1 MTHHSDHSSMAEQE
15 NNEVDEEKRARGGQ
29 RTFESKI
36 AEVSTSKSKKRAKRA
51 LAETP
56 EPAQV
61 QVDFNDQEEQSEE
74 SAKRS
79 RMYRAVKDV
88 A

>member
-1 MTHHSDHSSMAEQE
+1 M
-15 NNEVDEEKRARGGQ
+15 
-29 RTFESKI
+29 
-36 AEVSTSKSKKRAKRA
+36 RAKRA

-61 QVDFNDQEEQSEE
+61 QIDFNDQEEQSEE

-79 RMYRAVKDV
+79 RMYRAVKDAADGEMSIEELTKALHDAV
-88 A
+88 ADRNLRLVAQGTFKTFQKSQG